1 MKLYS
6 SLASPFARKV
16 RVCARELGLAARIEE
31 INIAVLPQQPNR
43 ELVKVNPLV
52 KLPALVADDGL
63 VLFDSPVICE
73 YLDALAGGGR
83 LFPPGGAARWTA
95 LRLQAV
101 ADGILD
107 AGILCRYET
116 VVRPKEFQWTGW
128 IDGQKTKW
136 HEGLDFLEREATSLH
151 GEPTI
156 GSITV
161 ACALGWLD
169 FRWGEDDWRRGRP
182 GLAAWHER
190 FTVRPS
196 MQETVPS
203 A

>member
-1 MKLYS
+1 VKLYS

-16 RVCARELGLAARIEE
+16 RVCARELGLAARLEE
-31 INIAVLPQQPNR
+31 INTAVLPQQPNR
-43 ELVKVNPLV
+43 ELMKVNPLI

-83 LFPPGGAARWTA
+83 LFPSGGAARWSA
-95 LRLQAV
+95 LRLQAL

-107 AGILCRYET
+107 AAILCRYET
-116 VVRPKEFQWTGW
+116 VMRPQELRWSDW

-136 HEGLDFLEREATSLH
+136 HEGLDFLEREAASLH
-151 GEPTI
+151 GDPTI
-156 GSITV
+156 GSITA

-169 FRWGEDDWRRGRP
+169 FRWGEDDWRQGRP
-182 GLAAWHER
+182 GLAAWYER
-190 FTVRPS
+190 FAARAS
-196 MQETVPS
+196 MQDTLPR